1 MGRTVSTLL
10 SLLAAGALV
19 LSPLSSAVAAQE
31 QSQDAAQPAQQQDDQ
46 SQNQKPSKKN
56 GKEKAKS
63 DNQLKKELDS
73 PYKKW
78 LDEDVIYIISP
89 EERHSFLHLATNEE
103 REQFIEAF
111 WQRRNPDPD
120 SPENTFKEEH
130 YRRIAY
136 ANEHYAS
143 GIPGWKTDRGKI
155 YIMWGPADEVD
166 SHPTGGTWDRPSDQG
181 GGSTTTYPW
190 ETWRYRHLDGE
201 GLGENVELEFVDPTS
216 TGEYHMTI
224 DPSEKDALLRVPGA
238 GLTMA
243 ESMGL
248 ADKSQRFSN
257 TDGTNV
263 AWNES
268 GAGGQTEQNNEFTRL
283 ELMAAIF
290 RPPPV
295 KFKDLEA
302 ISTSRL
308 VRDQVKFDYRFDFLR
323 ITSDTVLVPVTV
335 QIPVKQLNFLQK
347 DGVDSASLNVFARIT
362 TLSGRIVQTFEDT
375 LRADF
380 PADLLAKSVNTS
392 RIYQKT
398 VPLSPGLYRLDIVVK
413 DVNSGNV
420 GVVNTR
426 LAVPRF
432 QDDELSTSSLILADD
447 IRSVSTQDIGLG
459 QFVIGDVKVRPRM
472 DGTFAENDSIGVF
485 LQVYNLKVDD
495 KTKKADASVEYR
507 VTKEKDSK
515 PTLTFDVPADK
526 VPQHGE
532 EMTLENRITLGS
544 LPPGKYQLAV
554 AVTDNL
560 AKQTITPTADFTVK
574 PTPAGKGAAA
584 VPAAAAP
591 GAPASAPP
599 PAAEATA
606 NPQGR

>member
-1 MGRTVSTLL
+1 MGRSVSTFL
-10 SLLAAGALV
+10 SLFAAGALV
-19 LSPLSSAVAAQE
+19 LSPISSALAAQE
-31 QSQDAAQPAQQQDDQ
+31 QAQQDAAQPAQQQDDQ
-46 SQNQKPSKKN
+46 SQNQGQKSGKK
-56 GKEKAKS
+56 GKEKTKS

-136 ANEHYAS
+136 ANEHFAS

-216 TGEYHMTI
+216 TGEYHLTI

-263 AWNES
+263 AWNET

-283 ELMAAIF
+283 ELEAAIF

-302 ISTSRL
+302 ISSSRL

-472 DGTFAENDSIGVF
+472 DGTFAENDSIGIF

-495 KTKKADASVEYR
+495 KTHKADTSVEYR
-507 VTKEKDSK
+507 VTKDKDSK

-532 EMTLENRITLGS
+532 EMTIENRITLAS

-574 PTPAGKGAAA
+574 PTPAAKGAAA
-584 VPAAAAP
+584 TPAAAP
-591 GAPASAPP
+591 APASAPASAP
-599 PAAEATA
+599 EATA